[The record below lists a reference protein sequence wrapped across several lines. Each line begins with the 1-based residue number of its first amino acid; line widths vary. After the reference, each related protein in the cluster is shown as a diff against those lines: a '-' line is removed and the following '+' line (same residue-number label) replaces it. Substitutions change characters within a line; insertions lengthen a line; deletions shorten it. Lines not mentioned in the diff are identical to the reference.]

1 MRRHLRIQRIQRHDH
16 RRDQTDQR
24 ILIFS
29 LWYRFGNS
37 HANVCFGRRN
47 VSNPASWLSPWC
59 SIHTLLMSPRGS
71 SFPENAMPRV
81 ALVVDDSMLIRHTV
95 CRFLEERGFSVESAS
110 NGQEAL
116 ETLKRIRPDIIIT
129 DMQMPKMN
137 GGEFITALKAHPVT
151 ANIPVVIVAGR
162 QSGFDESEKRAQ
174 FAIFKDIDIETQLAK
189 ALETILNAP
198 AVKGQASG
206 K

>member
-1 MRRHLRIQRIQRHDH
+1 
-16 RRDQTDQR
+16 
-24 ILIFS
+24 
-29 LWYRFGNS
+29 
-37 HANVCFGRRN
+37 
-47 VSNPASWLSPWC
+47 
-59 SIHTLLMSPRGS
+59 
-71 SFPENAMPRV
+71 MPRV

-116 ETLKRIRPDIIIT
+116 EILKRIRPDIIIT
-129 DMQMPKMN
+129 DMQMPRMN
-137 GGEFITALKAHPVT
+137 GGEFITALKSQPAT

-162 QSGFDESEKRAQ
+162 QSGFDESEERAQ
-174 FAIFKDIDIETQLAK
+174 LAIFKDIDIETQLAK